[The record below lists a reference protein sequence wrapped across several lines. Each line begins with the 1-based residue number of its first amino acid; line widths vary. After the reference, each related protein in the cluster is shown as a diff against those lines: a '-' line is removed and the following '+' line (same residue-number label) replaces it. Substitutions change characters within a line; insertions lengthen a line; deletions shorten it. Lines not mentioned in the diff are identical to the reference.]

1 MSRWWSLGP
10 YQTPSGSD
18 KTTKAFRKVNNMT
31 DFTSIT
37 IISHLNSVIAK
48 TNLPVKIE
56 KNLGDLEHAVYDII
70 ITKNHDDLRPWNLLQ
85 TISLSVLRIT
95 ELYGLDVAY
104 DFIYMYSNMPNMRD
118 PHYLRLANADSTCS
132 RCVLV
137 G

>member
-1 MSRWWSLGP
+1 MSRCWSLGP

-37 IISHLNSVIAK
+37 IVSHVNSVIAK

-70 ITKNHDDLRPWNLLQ
+70 TTKNHDDLRP
-85 TISLSVLRIT
+85 
-95 ELYGLDVAY
+95 
-104 DFIYMYSNMPNMRD
+104 
-118 PHYLRLANADSTCS
+118 
-132 RCVLV
+132 
-137 G
+137 